1 MEAWLLSALY
11 CKRGQKK
18 ERNLLH
24 IYRDFVALWET
35 KLPNHPSGTSSER
48 IASPED
54 RELGLAG
61 LSILRKALR

>member
-35 KLPNHPSGTSSER
+35 KLPNHPSGTSSKGTT
-48 IASPED
+48 SPKY
-54 RELGLAG
+54 REIGLAG
-61 LSILRKALR
+61 FEPTTS